1 MELKGK
7 IVNVT
12 DDTFGVEVL
21 KSKKLVIVDFWA
33 PWCGPCQMMGP
44 VFESLSNKYKDKL
57 KFVKVNTDEYSEL
70 ATNFKIQGIPALV
83 VVNKG
88 KEVNRMVGFVPEPH
102 LKKNIDNILESL

>member
-1 MELKGK
+1 MAVIHANNENFKK
-7 IVNVT
+7 
-12 DDTFGVEVL
+12 EVL
-21 KSKKLVIVDFWA
+21 ESKIPVIVDFWA

>member
-33 PWCGPCQMMGP
+33 PWCGPCRMMGP
-44 VFESLSNKYKDKL
+44 VFEGLSQEMDSV
-57 KFVKVNTDEYSEL
+57 KFVKVNVDECETISSKYDIMSIPTL
-70 ATNFKIQGIPALV
+70 VMFKDGEEVTKLSGFMP
-83 VVNKG
+83 
-88 KEVNRMVGFVPEPH
+88 KEA
-102 LKKNIDNILESL
+102 LKKQIESVLK